1 MMAEMTRSYE
11 VRRSAYEAL
20 AYYAARA
27 EHALEK
33 GDMVAHS
40 TWARKYH
47 ELRSA
52 LG

>member
-1 MMAEMTRSYE
+1 MDVKTRRTAYE
-11 VRRSAYEAL
+11 VL

-33 GDMVAHS
+33 GDMIAHLA
-40 TWARKYH
+40 WARKYH